1 MARNEYTLMRNLAVF
16 DSALYSI
23 KNGLMIEVLK
33 KLGLHTI
40 YDYDSSYHRYI
51 ISLADEDDN
60 LESCI
65 GILNGPYYIID
76 KTQDISEL
84 VINVSND
91 IITYYN
97 ETFNLE

>member
-1 MARNEYTLMRNLAVF
+1 MSRHEHVLMRNLAVF

-23 KNGLMIEVLK
+23 KDGMMIEVLK

-40 YDYDSSYHRYI
+40 YDYDSNYHRYI
-51 ISLADEDDN
+51 VSLADEDDN
-60 LESCI
+60 LEACT